1 MRPDGVLVSF
11 ALSKDGEPGGASLLK
26 GGGCGGF
33 GALDQHGEL
42 LCPPPVFFF
51 GRRSHS
57 SRAPEMATAMTVSN
71 KLRGL
76 LMQQLRGT
84 SQLNFNISLRSL
96 SSSAQEAS
104 KRAPEELSDHNY
116 ESIQVTSAQKHVLHV
131 QLNRPEKRNAM
142 NRAFWREMVE
152 CFQKISKDSD
162 CRAVVVSG
170 AGKMFTS
177 GIDLMDMASD
187 ILQPSG
193 DDVARIAWH
202 LRDLISQYQKTFTV
216 IEKCPKPVIA
226 AIHGGCVGGGVDLIS
241 ACDIRYCAQDAF
253 FQIKEVDV
261 GLAADVGTLQR
272 LPKVI
277 GNQSLVNELTFTARK
292 MMADEAL
299 ESGLVSRVFPDKD
312 IMLNAAF
319 ALAAD
324 ISSKSPVAVQGSKIN
339 LIYSRDHS
347 VDEGLDYMATWN
359 MSMLQTQ
366 DIIKSVQAAMEK
378 KDPKSVTF
386 SKL

>member
-1 MRPDGVLVSF
+1 MR
-11 ALSKDGEPGGASLLK
+11 ALSSRL
-26 GGGCGGF
+26 
-33 GALDQHGEL
+33 HG
-42 LCPPPVFFF
+42 V
-51 GRRSHS
+51 
-57 SRAPEMATAMTVSN
+57 
-71 KLRGL
+71 
-76 LMQQLRGT
+76 LMQQLRG
-84 SQLNFNISLRSL
+84 SGQRGPGVSLRAL
-96 SSSAQEAS
+96 SSSAQEAF
-104 KRAPEELSDHNY
+104 KGAPEELSGHNY
-116 ESIQVTSAQKHVLHV
+116 ESLQVTSAQKHVLHV

-142 NRAFWREMVE
+142 NKAFWRELVE
-152 CFQKISKDSD
+152 CFQKISQDSD
-162 CRAVVVSG
+162 CRAVVLSG

-177 GIDLMDMASD
+177 GIDIMDMAHL
-187 ILQPSG
+187 LQAPG
-193 DDVARIAWH
+193 DDAARTAWY
-202 LRDLISQYQKTFTV
+202 LRDLISKFQKTFTV

-226 AIHGGCVGGGVDLIS
+226 AIHGGCIGAGVDLIT

-253 FQIKEVDV
+253 FQVKEVDL

-277 GNQSLVNELTFTARK
+277 GNQSLVNELTFTARR

-299 ESGLVSRVFPDKD
+299 DSGLVSRVFPDKD
-312 IMLNAAF
+312 NMLNAAF
-319 ALAAD
+319 ALAAE

-347 VDEGLDYMATWN
+347 VDESLDYMATWN

-378 KDPKSVTF
+378 KDTKSATF

>member
-1 MRPDGVLVSF
+1 MPVP
-11 ALSKDGEPGGASLLK
+11 LSSLL
-26 GGGCGGF
+26 F
-33 GALDQHGEL
+33 L
-42 LCPPPVFFF
+42 L
-51 GRRSHS
+51 S
-57 SRAPEMATAMTVSN
+57 SE
-71 KLRGL
+71 
-76 LMQQLRGT
+76 LRGT
-84 SQLNFNISLRSL
+84 RQLYFNVSLRSL

-104 KRAPEELSDHNY
+104 KRIPEEVSDHNY

-142 NRAFWREMVE
+142 NRAFWRELVE

-187 ILQPSG
+187 ILQPPG
-193 DDVARIAWH
+193 DDVARIAWY
-202 LRDLISQYQKTFTV
+202 LRDLISRYQKTFTV

-226 AIHGGCVGGGVDLIS
+226 AIHGGCIGGGVDLIS
-241 ACDIRYCAQDAF
+241 ACDIRYCTQDAF
-253 FQIKEVDV
+253 FQVKEVDV

-277 GNQSLVNELTFTARK
+277 GNRSLVNELTFTARK

-299 ESGLVSRVFPDKD
+299 DSGLVSRVFPDKD
-312 IMLNAAF
+312 VMLNAAF

-347 VDEGLDYMATWN
+347 VDESLDYMATWN

-378 KDPKSVTF
+378 KDSKSITF